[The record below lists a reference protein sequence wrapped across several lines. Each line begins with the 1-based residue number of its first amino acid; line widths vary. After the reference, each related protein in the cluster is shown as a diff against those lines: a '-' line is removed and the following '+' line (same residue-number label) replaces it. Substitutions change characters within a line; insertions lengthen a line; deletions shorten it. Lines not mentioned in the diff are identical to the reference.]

1 MCSTKDRHR
10 DCLGYDNSCDY
21 QDPHPDNCQFF
32 VVGRSSFFDFFDF
45 SFSQKSVTSPLMNT
59 SVAASLDSTG
69 VGRRE
74 IESCLN
80 ACDLLGHDGE
90 SESVQRE
97 IERITNTIVV

>member
-1 MCSTKDRHR
+1 
-10 DCLGYDNSCDY
+10 
-21 QDPHPDNCQFF
+21 
-32 VVGRSSFFDFFDF
+32 
-45 SFSQKSVTSPLMNT
+45 MNT

-80 ACDLLGHDGE
+80 ACDLLAHDGE